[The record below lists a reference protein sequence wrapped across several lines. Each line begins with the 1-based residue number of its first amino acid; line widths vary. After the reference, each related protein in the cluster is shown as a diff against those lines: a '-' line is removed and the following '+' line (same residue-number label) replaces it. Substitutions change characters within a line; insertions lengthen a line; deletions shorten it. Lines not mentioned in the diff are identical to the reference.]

1 MQNTLNHST
10 DADSAFRS
18 VSSHNSVIS
27 YARVIRDNVLFVS
40 RVSVWV
46 NSLSKKYISLFAE
59 DLIMLC
65 ETCGYRGCCVLLD
78 RSGDYAQEVG
88 EALIFEGFAKT
99 KSPSHKKSDVY
110 SYNACRS

>member
-1 MQNTLNHST
+1 MMRYTT
-10 DADSAFRS
+10 DIQSLPSRNS
-18 VSSHNSVIS
+18 LISHKREV
-27 YARVIRDNVLFVS
+27 RDNVLYVS
-40 RVSVWV
+40 RVNVWV
-46 NSLSKKYISLFAE
+46 SSLSKKYITLFVE

-65 ETCGYRGCCVLLD
+65 ETYGYRGCCVLLD